1 MEADV
6 QKKYNHLVVVTT
18 NLSSDVQ
25 SEAFH
30 VAIRDLLKTIQIS
43 KKQGF
48 LLASPSANFLDMID
62 SLIQNTE
69 LSIDLAIVAG
79 RVNCLT
85 KVFIQNNPSSVEQL
99 TVHTLQA
106 AEVPKICLLFGIIDC
121 LPNDRWDVAV
131 AIVAEEIVQL
141 LLNFNSVYFYKMK
154 LFHTWLEHVKKIV
167 NLIPNPSPV
176 WGQIL
181 LPQSRVMELIDLHW
195 ETSQIRNL
203 TGQCLA
209 TICDIWRTSE
219 STSQYANVVA
229 KITLTNLTWQSQ
241 SKYLI
246 LATLVPFI
254 HFKELLFEYPDT
266 IYAMTVSLTSNPK
279 CLLAAGTALFK
290 ALAKH
295 LTPEDWE
302 DYCQSVLLE
311 ALNHVNPDTQRNA
324 ANHWLPCM
332 ILASPVLLMELK
344 QRLRKT
350 DRLNWLAYVSLLK
363 LMDQLDENDILLT
376 QQALHHG
383 DEDVRVAAFGILLHK
398 TQKTEIVRPE
408 DWILVKKIVFR
419 NLRCDNS
426 LFKFKLLSTIRFFL
440 IRVLKSCLS
449 RMKTK
454 GAIDEDIENVRQVYD
469 HLLKCLTPSSC
480 YQKKITLL
488 GILCDIHHL
497 FGASDT
503 KAENL
508 VRGSSLTNRNELITL
523 AGERWNF
530 TGKESL
536 ERYTI
541 CLMDDNADVRQQAA
555 QLLQNFFPCPPSSYV
570 QLIFNQGLALCDSSS
585 IQRSECGLVALHL
598 VSHWSLTNTSVIPRL
613 TAEFLVGDIYKRFH
627 QLKLDWMASGQAV
640 HGFIGALA
648 KVLHVTN
655 HQNLTVSYTELIAL
669 TEMVICS
676 VLDIL
681 SSKSIGS
688 SVLNQVIARPFEG
701 KSLSID
707 DRMCQNVPVVKN
719 GIVFDDLQH
728 ELILTRA
735 WLTLKESSNLA
746 VQITTLLL
754 NDERLS
760 KKERVRLVEQ
770 CIQIVYQILLRC
782 RREDVVEASGD
793 AMGLLCKKCF
803 LSQENVIRAI
813 PGKLLR
819 NFLERL
825 ENLKLL
831 TSATLSSTGMTCLV
845 TKIVSSQSGK
855 SQLDSLLTMATR
867 RLIRVAER
875 PVDTTEGLN
884 DACNISQ
891 PVAIHVLKS
900 LVQDALLNV
909 DLQPGLM
916 ELIAKLS
923 VNSFSHPLWF
933 IRHAAVQLHGA
944 VIASLVGSSSK
955 TTANLFHKLPGL
967 ETFFL
972 DKLARQT
979 DGRHIFAGNLIPVL
993 SILSRLSPD
1002 FRNEDRNSRFKFHLM
1017 TLLGH
1022 PAIHVRQLVAQSLL
1036 AFVPLPKTKWI
1047 TMQLCEDALTLAS
1060 RSISATPL
1068 HLCVRGDSGTNSLHG
1083 CLLAIHEFINRCRE
1097 IAISVQDWE
1106 MIRNSV
1112 ATFVP
1117 IEKHHPSFYIKL
1129 TILKIFKMLK
1139 GMAGTPEFFR
1149 IYRDESVRQLY
1160 YHHPGFSEWLGITTE
1175 LVLSEGSLNSVLEA
1189 HSLAIQEFLAFYSGL
1204 EVVEA
1209 AMRSLTNRF
1218 ARFSRSSVMANHINS
1233 YITYFISHW
1242 QTHPSLVPVSLDF
1255 IQIRGAS
1262 ALQESE
1268 TSLREHID
1276 FFLNTCMEAR
1286 HLGSAIALL
1295 AFPTASIVIK
1305 EAFAKGLL
1313 VDNVDDVAVRLS
1325 RCLLNASQP
1334 EESLPFRL
1342 SAAASLKT
1350 TGKALVEKAMDN
1362 AELTRNLFLLIMC
1375 LIYDEAKEV
1384 RTETTFFLTELVS
1397 SIKSGPHGHPP
1408 LLQMNPEECLEEFAS
1423 QVHHWF
1429 SKQHLIPVVIE
1440 MLTDPDLEKNDEVKV
1455 LYECE
1460 TQNVFNEEIE
1470 SIFLLIKIVKSLLGT
1485 TGSDGNPF
1493 VLDVDVKKVIE
1504 GADRTI
1510 SSIRS
1515 FASCKEDTAGWFF
1528 IMSKRIYSVLSRLSA
1543 RLSILAM
1550 CCPSCKADGRF
1561 VELQSAIHS
1570 LIRYKML

>member
-6 QKKYNHLVVVTT
+6 QKKFNHLIAVTT
-18 NLSSDVQ
+18 NFSSDVQ
-25 SEAFH
+25 SEALH
-30 VAIRDLLKTIQIS
+30 VAIRGLLKTIQNS
-43 KKQGF
+43 KKQEF
-48 LLASPSANFLDMID
+48 QLANLPANFLDMID
-62 SLIQNTE
+62 SLIQNKE
-69 LSIDLAIVAG
+69 LSVDLAIVAG
-79 RVNCLT
+79 RVSCLT
-85 KVFIQNNPSSVEQL
+85 KVFIQNNPSAVEQL
-99 TVHTLQA
+99 TVNTLQA
-106 AEVPKICLLFGIIDC
+106 EGVPKICLLFGIIDC
-121 LPNDRWDVAV
+121 LPNNRWDVAV
-131 AIVAEEIVQL
+131 AIVAEEIAQL
-141 LLNFNSVYFYKMK
+141 LLNFNSVYVYQMK
-154 LFHTWLEHVKKIV
+154 LFHTWLEHVRNIV
-167 NLIPNPSPV
+167 NFIPNSSPV
-176 WGQIL
+176 WTQIL
-181 LPQSRVMELIDLHW
+181 LPQSRVMELIDHHW

-203 TGQCLA
+203 SGQCLT

-219 STSQYANVVA
+219 STLQYANVVA

-241 SKYLI
+241 PKYLI

-279 CLLAAGTALFK
+279 CLLAGGTSLFK
-290 ALAKH
+290 ALTKH
-295 LTPEDWE
+295 LNPDDWE

-311 ALNHVNPDTQRNA
+311 ALNHANPDMRCNA

-332 ILASPVLLMELK
+332 ILASPVLLMDLK

-350 DRLNWLAYVSLLK
+350 DPLNWLAYMSLLK
-363 LMDQLDENDILLT
+363 LMNQLDENDILLT

-383 DEDVRVAAFGILLHK
+383 DEDVRVTAFGILLHK
-398 TQKTEIVRPE
+398 TKKTEIVRAE
-408 DWILVKKIVFR
+408 DWTLVKKFLLK

-426 LFKFKLLSTIRFFL
+426 QCKFKLLSTTRFFL

-449 RMKTK
+449 RMKAKCT
-454 GAIDEDIENVRQVYD
+454 IDEDIENLRQLCD
-469 HLLKCLTPSSC
+469 HLLKCLTPTSC

-488 GILCDIHHL
+488 DILCDIHQL
-497 FGASDT
+497 FGVSDT

-508 VRGSSLTNRNELITL
+508 VRGSSLTNRSELIKL

-541 CLMDDNADVRQQAA
+541 CLMDENVDVRQKAA
-555 QLLQNFFPCPPSSYV
+555 ELLQDFFPCPPSSYV
-570 QLIFNQGLALCDSSS
+570 QLIYNQGLVQCDNSWLH
-585 IQRSECGLVALHL
+585 RSECGVSALDL
-598 VSHWSLTNTSVIPRL
+598 VSHWSWTNTSVIPRL
-613 TAEFLVGDIYKRFH
+613 TTESLVGEIYKRFH
-627 QLKLDWMASGQAV
+627 QLKLDWTASGQAV

-648 KVLHVTN
+648 KVLQVTN
-655 HQNLTVSYTELIAL
+655 HQNLIVPYTELMAL
-669 TEMVICS
+669 TDMVSCY

-688 SVLNQVIARPFEG
+688 PVIMRPLDD
-701 KSLSID
+701 KSPSID
-707 DRMCQNVPVVKN
+707 DRTGQNVPVEKN
-719 GIVFDDLQH
+719 GTAFDDVQH
-728 ELILTRA
+728 KLILTRGL
-735 WLTLKESSNLA
+735 LTLKESSNLA

-760 KKERVRLVEQ
+760 KEERVHLVEQ
-770 CIQIVYQILLRC
+770 CVHIVYQILLRC
-782 RREDVVEASGD
+782 RHEYAVEAAGD
-793 AMGLLCKKCF
+793 AMELLCKKCF
-803 LSQENVIRAI
+803 VNQENVIRAI
-813 PGKLLR
+813 PGKLLE
-819 NFLERL
+819 NFLGSL
-825 ENLKLL
+825 ENSKLG
-831 TSATLSSTGMTCLV
+831 TSDILRPIGMAFLV
-845 TKIVSSQSGK
+845 NKIVCSQSEK
-855 SQLDSLLTMATR
+855 SQLDSLVTMATR
-867 RLIRVAER
+867 RLIRIAER
-875 PVDTTEGLN
+875 PVDMSQGLI
-884 DACNISQ
+884 DACNVPQ
-891 PVAIHVLKS
+891 PVAIHVLTS

-909 DLQPGLM
+909 DLQPELM
-916 ELIAKLS
+916 DLTTQLG
-923 VNSFSHPLWF
+923 VNLFNHPLWF

-944 VIASLVGSSSK
+944 IVTSLVGSSSK
-955 TTANLFHKLPGL
+955 TTAEFFHKLPGL

-972 DKLARQT
+972 GKLAGQT
-979 DGRHIFAGNLIPVL
+979 DGQHIFAGDLIPVL

-1002 FRNEDRNSRFKFHLM
+1002 YRNEDRNSRFKGRLVA
-1017 TLLGH
+1017 LLGH
-1022 PAIHVRQLVAQSLL
+1022 PAIQIRQLVARSLL

-1068 HLCVRGDSGTNSLHG
+1068 HLCVRGSSATNSLHG

-1160 YHHPGFSEWLGITTE
+1160 YRHPGFSEWLALTTE
-1175 LVLSEGSLNSVLEA
+1175 LVLGEGSLNSVLEA
-1189 HSLAIQEFLAFYSGL
+1189 HSMAIQEFLAFYSGL

-1233 YITYFISHW
+1233 YITYFISRW
-1242 QTHPSLVPVSLDF
+1242 QAHPSLVPICLEF

-1276 FFLNTCMEAR
+1276 FFLNTCIEMR
-1286 HLGSAIALL
+1286 HLGSAVALL

-1313 VDNVDDVAVRLS
+1313 VDNVDEVAIRLS
-1325 RCLLNASQP
+1325 RCILNASQQ

-1342 SAAASLKT
+1342 AAATSLKT
-1350 TGKALVEKAMDN
+1350 TGKALMEKAMNN
-1362 AELTRNLFLLIMC
+1362 AQLSRNLFFLIMY
-1375 LIYDEAKEV
+1375 LIHDEAKEV
-1384 RTETTFFLTELVS
+1384 RTEITFFLTELVS
-1397 SIKSGPHGHPP
+1397 SIKSGSHGYPP
-1408 LLQMNPEECLEEFAS
+1408 LLQMSAEECLEQFAS
-1423 QVHHWF
+1423 QIHFWF

-1440 MLTDPDLEKNDEVKV
+1440 MLTDPDLEKEDEVKA

-1460 TQNVFNEEIE
+1460 TQNVFSEEIE
-1470 SIFLLIKIVKSLLGT
+1470 SIFLLSKIVQSFLGT
-1485 TGSDGNPF
+1485 VESDSNPF
-1493 VLDVDVKKVIE
+1493 LLDINVQKVVE
-1504 GADRTI
+1504 GAARTV

-1515 FASCKEDTAGWFF
+1515 FATCRKNTSGWFF
-1528 IMSKRIYSVLSRLSA
+1528 IMSKRIYSMLSRLGA

-1550 CCPSCKADGRF
+1550 CCPSYKADSRF
-1561 VELQSAIHS
+1561 VELQKAIDS
-1570 LIRYKML
+1570 LGRYQML